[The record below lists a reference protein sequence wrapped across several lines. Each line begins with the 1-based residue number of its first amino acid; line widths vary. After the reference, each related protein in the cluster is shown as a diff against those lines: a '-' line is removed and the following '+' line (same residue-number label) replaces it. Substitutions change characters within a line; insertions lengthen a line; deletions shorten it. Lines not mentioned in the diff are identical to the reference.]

1 MKRILFL
8 SKSRLSQNLM
18 ELIIPC
24 IPKKIA
30 LTGLNDPVALATA
43 YFPKPFQLV
52 MLDEN
57 FLGETPEEALRE
69 QFASF
74 GLRHA
79 KKILVCHKNS
89 RADRDKF
96 ANLGITHFHTKPFL
110 AEELAAIVDKY
121 LGHKK

>member
-24 IPKKIA
+24 IPKKIS
-30 LTGLNDPVALATA
+30 LTGINDPDGLSSA
-43 YFPKPFQLV
+43 YFPKPVQLV

-57 FLGETPEEALRE
+57 FLEETSEETLRE
-69 QFASF
+69 QFSSF

-89 RADRDKF
+89 RADRKK
-96 ANLGITHFHTKPFL
+96 AAELGISHFHTKPFL
-110 AEELAAIVDKY
+110 AEELAAIIEKY